1 MVKAPRLKPGPKA
14 EAGLRHRKAALYFC
28 SVAHDEGW
36 TLERISNLCQALY
49 GVRVAPRQIADWV
62 ALHRKAAEKIK
73 VTEIRAI
80 DDSMVS

>member
-1 MVKAPRLKPGPKA
+1 MVRAPRLKPGPKA

-36 TLERISNLCQALY
+36 TASRISELCLELY
-49 GVRVAPRQIADWV
+49 GVLIPPSVIREVASTI
-62 ALHRKAAEKIK
+62 KKFAEL
-73 VTEIRAI
+73 RAI